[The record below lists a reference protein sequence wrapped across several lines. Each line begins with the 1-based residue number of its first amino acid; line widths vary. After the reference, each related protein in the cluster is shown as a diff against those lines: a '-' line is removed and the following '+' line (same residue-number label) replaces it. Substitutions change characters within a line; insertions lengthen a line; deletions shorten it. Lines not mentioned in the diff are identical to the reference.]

1 MRIIQK
7 KGLKTLLVVF
17 LIMSCVLL
25 LMFRYYFFSTWNVN
39 YAQYMNMELEHYY
52 EDFKFTVL
60 NKKVNVYK
68 EQEDLYRFE
77 YVAILSD
84 GDIEFRMVKNMYD
97 SKRLGGHWHDED
109 YWGFRDDYIRK
120 KIAAAGID
128 LSQYEI
134 EFMDAV
140 INDKPDYVFNMT
152 ANNKETI
159 IKLVYEVMCLGLE
172 DYKLD
177 LWFKILDEN
186 GEPLVDSYDLFK
198 ACMWSDEEI
207 NESNLEEFIRNELDK
222 H

>member
-25 LMFRYYFFSTWNVN
+25 LMCRYYYYSTWNVN
-39 YAQYMNMELEHYY
+39 YSRYMNMELEHYY

-77 YVAILSD
+77 YIATLSD

-97 SKRLGGHWHDED
+97 SK
-109 YWGFRDDYIRK
+109 
-120 KIAAAGID
+120 
-128 LSQYEI
+128 
-134 EFMDAV
+134 
-140 INDKPDYVFNMT
+140 
-152 ANNKETI
+152 
-159 IKLVYEVMCLGLE
+159 
-172 DYKLD
+172 
-177 LWFKILDEN
+177 
-186 GEPLVDSYDLFK
+186 
-198 ACMWSDEEI
+198 EI
-207 NESNLEEFIRNELDK
+207 NETNLKEFIRNELDK